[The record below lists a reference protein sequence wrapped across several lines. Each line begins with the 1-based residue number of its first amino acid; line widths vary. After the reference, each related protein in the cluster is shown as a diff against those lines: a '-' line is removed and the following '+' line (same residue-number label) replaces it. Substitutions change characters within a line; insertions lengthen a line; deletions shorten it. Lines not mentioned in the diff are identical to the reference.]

1 MLRQTIEK
9 LMLRENLDRAL
20 CEKVLNEILDK
31 QANPLQIA
39 AFLVLLRAKPETTEE
54 ISAIVTVLRHKMMQ
68 VKTNVP
74 VLDIVGTG
82 GDGANTVNISTGS
95 AILAASCGVKIA
107 KHGNRAVSSLAGS
120 ADVLE
125 ALGLVIDLPP
135 EKVSQ
140 SIEEIGIGFCFAPNF
155 HAALRELRTLRK
167 ELNIPTTLNFIGPL
181 LNPANANYFL
191 MGVYDKALLPVMA
204 DVLMQ
209 TGNKHSLVVHGCG
222 LDEISCAGPAEV
234 LEVSATT
241 IQKSTLNPEEFGFSR
256 CTIGDLKGGNA
267 SDNATLMLETF
278 KGKRGPIADTFIFN
292 AAIAIWLYGLQPSI
306 QEAIGLAKDHL
317 YSGKALTLLQNW
329 IEFSHA

>member
-1 MLRQTIEK
+1 
-9 LMLRENLDRAL
+9 
-20 CEKVLNEILDK
+20 
-31 QANPLQIA
+31 
-39 AFLVLLRAKPETTEE
+39 
-54 ISAIVTVLRHKMMQ
+54 
-68 VKTNVP
+68 
-74 VLDIVGTG
+74 
-82 GDGANTVNISTGS
+82 
-95 AILAASCGVKIA
+95 
-107 KHGNRAVSSLAGS
+107 
-120 ADVLE
+120 
-125 ALGLVIDLPP
+125 
-135 EKVSQ
+135 
-140 SIEEIGIGFCFAPNF
+140 
-155 HAALRELRTLRK
+155 
-167 ELNIPTTLNFIGPL
+167 
-181 LNPANANYFL
+181 
-191 MGVYDKALLPVMA
+191 MA